1 MVRAG
6 AGRFAA
12 TATRPAGTPPRVPIG
27 GLAFDNVDLPGALA
41 RVAELIAARR
51 PALVVT
57 PNVDHLVRAVRD
69 PSYAALVAGAGLVLA
84 DGQPVVWA
92 ARLLGRRLAGRVA
105 GSDLLPALCARA
117 AVTGWRVFFLGGDYG
132 VAERAR
138 EVLMARHPGLR
149 IVGTYCPP
157 MGFER
162 SPLELRQAVE
172 AVRAARPELVF
183 VGLGSPK
190 QERFIAAHMHE
201 YGPAV
206 SIGIGVSFSFVAGDV
221 RRAPRWMQRLG
232 LEWLHRLWQEPRR
245 LWRRYLLNG
254 WGLLPILAR
263 DLWWTYAGR
272 RLGEQAARPEERE
285 AV

>member
-1 MVRAG
+1 VHVGGVAFDSVDLAG
-6 AGRFAA
+6 AVR
-12 TATRPAGTPPRVPIG
+12 RVE
-27 GLAFDNVDLPGALA
+27 
-41 RVAELIAARR
+41 ELIAARR

-57 PNVDHLVRAVRD
+57 PNVDHLVRSRRD
-69 PSYAALVAGAGLVLA
+69 PEYADLVRRAALVLA

-92 ARLLGRRLAGRVA
+92 ARLLGRPLPARVA

-117 AVTGWRVFFLGGDYG
+117 AETGWRVFFLGGDYG

-138 EVLMARHPGLR
+138 EVLVARHPGLR

-162 SPLELRQAVE
+162 SPLELHQAVG
-172 AVRAARPELVF
+172 AVRAVRPELVF

-206 SIGIGVSFSFVAGDV
+206 SIGIGISFSFVAGEV
-221 RRAPRWMQRLG
+221 CRAPRWVQQLG
-232 LEWLHRLWQEPRR
+232 LEWAHRLCQEPRR
-245 LWRRYLLNG
+245 LWRRYLVNG
-254 WGLLPILAR
+254 WGLLPILAG
-263 DLWWTYAGR
+263 DFWTTHVAR
-272 RLGEQAARPEERE
+272 RLTDEPGVKEERE